1 MRLFELPRPAFELLK
16 RRMLFFRSSA
26 SPSDA
31 VARALLRRDFI
42 SPGAENADTPSDRRQ
57 ERWKLRC
64 TGCVHTTVAVRTEV
78 YSRHRQWA

>member
-42 SPGAENADTPSDRRQ
+42 SPGAENADTPSEQ
-57 ERWKLRC
+57 APGTME
-64 TGCVHTTVAVRTEV
+64 VTVYGMRAY
-78 YSRHRQWA
+78 YSSREDGGVQ